1 VTRILLASRNAK
13 KLAEL
18 RRILA
23 PELPALEVLGLDD
36 VPAYDE
42 VPETGAT
49 FADNALIKAREGF
62 AHTGLPTVA
71 DDSGLT
77 VDALNGMPG
86 VLSARWSGKHGDD
99 EANLQLVLGQLGD
112 TPDERRGAA
121 FVCAVAFVDSAGEV
135 VVDGRMPGQLI
146 RDPRGSNG
154 FGYDPIFVP
163 TGYELTSAEL
173 AAEEKDAISHRGQ
186 ALRALVPHLINRP
199 GLTAES
205 EESR

>member
-1 VTRILLASRNAK
+1 MTRLLLASRNAK

-18 RRILA
+18 RRILG
-23 PELPALEVLGLDD
+23 PAVPSLEVIGLDD

-77 VDALNGMPG
+77 VAALNDMPG
-86 VLSARWSGKHGDD
+86 VLSARWSGRHGDD
-99 EANLQLVLGQLGD
+99 EANLRLVLGQLAD
-112 TPDERRGAA
+112 TPDERLGAA
-121 FVCAVAFVDSAGEV
+121 FVCAVALVTGSSETV
-135 VVDGRMPGQLI
+135 VHGRMDGHLV
-146 RDPRGSNG
+146 REPRGENG

-163 TGYELTSAEL
+163 SDADGRTSAEL
-173 AAEEKDAISHRGQ
+173 PHDEKDAISHRGR
-186 ALRALVPHLINRP
+186 ALRELVPHVVRL
-199 GLTAES
+199 A
-205 EESR
+205 